1 MQNGTHY
8 RTCHLCE
15 AMCGV
20 AIEVKA
26 GKIASIRGDNKDPL
40 SRGHICPKA
49 VALQDLH
56 EDPERLRKPV
66 RKTPTGWQEIEWDEA
81 FVTVAEKL
89 HSTRS
94 AHGRNSIGVYLGN
107 PNVHNHGSLIAT
119 MPFLR
124 AIGSQ
129 NRFSATSNDQ
139 LPHMLA
145 SLEMFGHQV
154 LFPIPDIDNTDLF
167 ICIGGNPMA
176 SNGSLMTVPDFRGRL
191 KALKQRGGKMIV
203 VDPRRTETAQLAE
216 EFHFIRPGTDAFL
229 LMAMVNTLFSDGLVH
244 PGPAEQFI
252 KDLDLLRLAALPFT
266 PEAAAEKTGIA
277 ATSIRN
283 LAHQLANT
291 PKAALYTRMGTSTQ
305 TFGSIAT
312 WLAYCLNILTGK
324 LDSVGGVMFTQPAID
339 LIALGAMSGQRGHF
353 GKRHSRVKGLPEFA
367 GEYPASTMADEILTP
382 GEGQIRAFVTVAG
395 NPVLSSPN
403 GQRLD
408 EALSGLDFMVSV
420 DYYINETTR
429 HADIIL
435 PPTAALERSH
445 YDIVFNMLAVRNV
458 SKYSEAL
465 FDAGP
470 DSRHDWQILL
480 ELAHRLEKLRKGNKL
495 PLRSELGWQAFKR
508 VGPDPLVDLLLR
520 TGPYGAD
527 TSRVRGILEPA
538 TRLILD
544 LLPKQHPLK
553 SLAKLSSLN
562 PQWKELPK
570 GLSLKRLKENPSGI
584 DLGALRP
591 ALANRLFTRD
601 GKINLAPRRYLKDV
615 ERLHQHLSAPASPGE
630 LLLIGRRHVRSNNSW
645 MHNSHRLVKGKDRCT
660 LLVNLDDASKLGLQ
674 AGCTAEIRAE
684 NRCILLPVEITS
696 DMMPGVVSI
705 PHGWGHNRD
714 GTHQTTASAHAGAS
728 INDVL
733 SDQHTDPVAGTSV
746 LNGQPV
752 TVKVLHSKKPST
764 SARTKQ
770 GEQHASMATVEPD

>member
-1 MQNGTHY
+1 MDNGTHY

-20 AIEVKA
+20 AIEVK
-26 GKIASIRGDNKDPL
+26 GGRIASIRGDDKDPL
-40 SRGHICPKA
+40 SHGHICPKA
-49 VALQDLH
+49 VALQDLQ

-66 RKTPTGWQEIEWDEA
+66 RKTSTGWQEMEWDEA
-81 FVTVAEKL
+81 FSRVAEKL
-89 HSTRS
+89 HSTRTT
-94 AHGRNSIGVYLGN
+94 HGRNSIGVYLGN

-124 AIGSQ
+124 AIGTQ

-176 SNGSLMTVPDFRGRL
+176 SNGSLMSVPDFRGRL

-203 VDPRRTETAQLAE
+203 VDPRRTETARQAE
-216 EFHFIRPGTDAFL
+216 EFYFVRPGTDAFL
-229 LMAMVNTLFSDGLVH
+229 LMAMVNTLFTDGLIH
-244 PGPAEQFI
+244 PGPAEHLI
-252 KDLDLLRLAALPFT
+252 KDIDLLRLASLPFT
-266 PEAAAEKTGIA
+266 PETAAERTGIPA
-277 ATSIRN
+277 ETIRN
-283 LAHQLANT
+283 LAHQLAST

-305 TFGSIAT
+305 TFGSTAT

-324 LDSVGGVMFTQPAID
+324 LDSIGGVMFTQPAID

-382 GEGQIRAFVTVAG
+382 GEGQVRAFVTVAG

-403 GQRLD
+403 GRRLD

-445 YDIVFNMLAVRNV
+445 YDIIFNMLAVRNLA
-458 SKYSEAL
+458 KYSEAL

-480 ELAHRLEKLRKGNKL
+480 ELAHKLEKLRKGGKL
-495 PLRSELGWQAFKR
+495 PVRSELGWRAFKQL
-508 VGPDPLVDLLLR
+508 GPDPIVDLLLR
-520 TGPYGAD
+520 TGPYGTD
-527 TSRVRGILEPA
+527 TGRVRGILEPA
-538 TRLILD
+538 MSLLQG
-544 LLPKQHPLK
+544 LLPKKHALR
-553 SLAKLSSLN
+553 SLSQLSSLN
-562 PQWKELPK
+562 PQWQELPK
-570 GLSLKRLKENPSGI
+570 GLSLKRLKEHPSGI

-591 ALANRLFTRD
+591 ALPNRLFTRD
-601 GKINLAPRRYLKDV
+601 GKINLAPRRYLEDV
-615 ERLHQHLSAPASPGE
+615 ERLHQQLSAPQPSGE
-630 LLLIGRRHVRSNNSW
+630 LLLVGRRHVRSNNSW
-645 MHNSHRLVKGKDRCT
+645 MHNSQRLVKGKERCT
-660 LLVNLDDASKLGLQ
+660 LLVHPQDASRLGLHEGGQ
-674 AGCTAEIRAE
+674 AEISTAGQQ
-684 NRCILLPVEITS
+684 IVLPVEITE
-696 DMMPGVVSI
+696 DMMQGVVSI
-705 PHGWGHNRD
+705 PHGWGHNRE
-714 GTHQTTASAHAGAS
+714 GTKQSTASRHPGAS

-733 SDQHTDPVAGTSV
+733 SDDHTDPVAGTSV

-752 TVKVLHSKKPST
+752 TVKVWQPKQQRK
-764 SARTKQ
+764 SA
-770 GEQHASMATVEPD
+770 